1 MSFRRSLDLSWD
13 PGPHPPLL
21 SVAQLGFLLSSAST
35 GMALRQAT
43 QQQPPFAKCFWPEL
57 SFSRLGTSVVGQQS
71 GFNVKMSLW
80 VHRKTSL
87 SGPTHPLPQAPFSL
101 LA

>member
-35 GMALRQAT
+35 GMARGEAT
-43 QQQPPFAKCFWPEL
+43 QQQTLLPSAF
-57 SFSRLGTSVVGQQS
+57 GQ
-71 GFNVKMSLW
+71 N
-80 VHRKTSL
+80 
-87 SGPTHPLPQAPFSL
+87 
-101 LA
+101 